1 METRF
6 ILLGLGA
13 DPADY
18 AAEVVES
25 DETEP
30 PAVLTYPKSTPD
42 YRAWVLAFLLEIAV
56 QVIIELPFE
65 LIFGGWG

>member
-18 AAEVVES
+18 AAETVS

-30 PAVLTYPKSTPD
+30 PAVLTYPESTPD
-42 YRAWVLAFLLEIAV
+42 YTAWVLAFLLEIAV
-56 QVIIELPFE
+56 EVLIELPFE
-65 LIFGGWG
+65 LIFGGWS